1 MERDPRRPGG
11 WDDAFG
17 GAPSFLACLRELEAR
32 GEGDAPVLLVGPA
45 GAGKAHLA
53 RLLARWGP
61 RGRGPLVVVDA
72 ARLSPRRLDVVLFGH
87 DHGNKGLAAF
97 ERAAG
102 GAVLIRRVELIEREM
117 QGRLGRM
124 AVARRGRR
132 TGARRDVPQDAR
144 LLFTARSE
152 PGGRLEGLD
161 PSFAA
166 DLAPGLL
173 PVPPLSERPG
183 DAAELAARFLRRALR
198 ARGLGASALG
208 LTEVG
213 RELFERATWT
223 GGVAQL
229 EEGVEELLDRRL
241 RALRADAARPTEQA
255 VGAMDQGPEPVDLA
269 TIRALAL
276 AG

>member
-11 WDDAFG
+11 WDDAIG
-17 GAPSFLACLRELEAR
+17 AAPSFLACLRALEAR
-32 GEGDAPVLLVGPA
+32 GEGDAPVLLIGPA

-87 DHGNKGLAAF
+87 CHGNKGLAAF

-102 GAVLIRRVELIEREM
+102 GAVLIRRVELIDPEM
-117 QGRLGRM
+117 QQRLGRM
-124 AVARRGRR
+124 AVARRARR
-132 TGARRDVPQDAR
+132 TGARQDVPQDAR
-144 LLFTARSE
+144 LLFTARSG
-152 PGGRLEGLD
+152 PGGRIEGLD
-161 PSFAA
+161 PGFAA
-166 DLAPGLL
+166 DLGPGLL
-173 PVPPLSERPG
+173 PVPSLSERPG
-183 DAAELAARFLRRALR
+183 DAAELAARFVGQALR
-198 ARGLGASALG
+198 ARGLSARALG

-213 RELFERATWT
+213 RALFERAVWE

-229 EEGVEELLDRRL
+229 EQVVEELLDRRL
-241 RALRADAARPTEQA
+241 RALRVDAAPQA
-255 VGAMDQGPEPVDLA
+255 ADPVDLDDGPAPVDLA
-269 TIRALAL
+269 AVRAVAL